1 MNTDSELKLVRLKG
15 RMENELDILH
25 DVSKRLESA
34 GIEFMLTGSV
44 AMNYY
49 AQPRMTRDIDLVV
62 ALESDDAEIFAHLF
76 ETDYYLDRQSIRSAI
91 ARRGLFNL
99 IHTESVIKIDCIVLK
114 RDVYRQEEFSRRQQI
129 TLGDFQTW
137 IVSREDLILSKLWWA
152 RDSHSEMQMRDV
164 RNLLTPDCDMGY
176 IQSRAQTLG
185 VDKLLLEVQSRNE

>member
-1 MNTDSELKLVRLKG
+1 MNNDSELKLVRLKG

-62 ALESDDAEIFAHLF
+62 ALESADAEIFAHLF

-99 IHTESVIKIDCIVLK
+99 IHNESVIKIDCIVLK
-114 RDVYRQEEFSRRQQI
+114 RDAYRQEEFSRRQQI

-176 IQSRAQTLG
+176 IQSRAQALG